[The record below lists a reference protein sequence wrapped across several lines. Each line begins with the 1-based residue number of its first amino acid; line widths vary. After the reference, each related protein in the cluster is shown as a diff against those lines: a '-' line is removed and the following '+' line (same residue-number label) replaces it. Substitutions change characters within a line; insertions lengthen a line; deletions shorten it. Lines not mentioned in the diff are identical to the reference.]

1 MKNMSFMF
9 LYVIWTIYC
18 IKSFIYIEYV
28 LYILNELYILYYTE
42 PISFQSITLNILIEN
57 LK

>member
-1 MKNMSFMF
+1 MSFMF

-18 IKSFIYIEYV
+18 IKSFTYIEYV